1 MFCNTFSKS
10 IYITM
15 RRVVKTLAIHL
26 FCIIFFAFFYYYF
39 SIHFDNNNQNKF
51 KYYNSESKINSL
63 VDFFLFSTTIQAG
76 VGISDVLPNSVY
88 GKMLMIMQQLIM
100 ISIQVI
106 TIYVFT
112 NY

>member
-1 MFCNTFSKS
+1 
-10 IYITM
+10 M

-39 SIHFDNNNQNKF
+39 SIHFDNNNQDKF
-51 KYYNSESKINSL
+51 KYYNSGSKIDSL

-76 VGISDVLPNSVY
+76 VGISNVLPNSVY

>member
-1 MFCNTFSKS
+1 
-10 IYITM
+10 M

-39 SIHFDNNNQNKF
+39 SIHFDNNNQDKF
-51 KYYNSESKINSL
+51 KYYNSKSKIDLL
-63 VDFFLFSTTIQAG
+63 VEFFLFSTTIQAG
-76 VGISDVLPNSVY
+76 VGISDILPISIY

-112 NY
+112 N